1 MRRSRFTRSILSAL
15 AIVAGCALAAGS
27 AAAMPGAGKG
37 AGPGTFE
44 IVRPAAHQ
52 DGHWQWQGG
61 WWRRGPW
68 STHGFQGAVAARP
81 VPRLVFLPW
90 GAAERLRYCTARYR
104 NFDPVTGTYV
114 NRRGKR
120 RICR

>member
-1 MRRSRFTRSILSAL
+1 MRRLRLTRSIMAAL
-15 AIVAGCALAAGS
+15 AIAAGCTLAAGT
-27 AAAMPGAGKG
+27 AAALPGAGMG
-37 AGPGTFE
+37 TGPGAVEFL
-44 IVRPAAHQ
+44 RPAAHQ

-81 VPRLVFLPW
+81 LPRLVFLPW
-90 GAAERLRYCTARYR
+90 GTAERLRYCTARYR

-114 NRRGKR
+114 TRRGKR
-120 RICR
+120 RICH

>member
-1 MRRSRFTRSILSAL
+1 MRRWRFTRSIMAAL
-15 AIVAGCALAAGS
+15 AIAGALAVGT
-27 AAAMPGAGKG
+27 AAALPGAGMDP
-37 AGPGTFE
+37 GPGTVE
-44 IVRPAAHQ
+44 VVRPAAHQ
-52 DGHWQWQGG
+52 DNHWQWQGG

-68 STHGFQGAVAARP
+68 AAHGFDGAVAARP

-90 GAAERLRYCTARYR
+90 GTTEWLRYCTARYR

-114 NRRGKR
+114 TRRGKR

>member
-1 MRRSRFTRSILSAL
+1 MRRLNITRSIITAL
-15 AIVAGCALAAGS
+15 AIATGCILVAEI
-27 AAAMPGAGKG
+27 AAAMPGAG
-37 AGPGTFE
+37 ARIGPGTAE

-52 DGHWQWQGG
+52 DGHWQWHGG

-68 STHGFQGAVAARP
+68 ATHGLQGAVAARP
-81 VPRLVFLPW
+81 LPRVVFLPW
-90 GAAERLRYCTARYR
+90 GTAERLRYCTARYR